1 MKVNSRDSPGLS
13 DLDGLGV
20 EVGAVG
26 VDAGF
31 NGLEVEASGG
41 SAPGGVEGDQVVVGA
56 LKEKEKEREK
66 KRKRKKR
73 KDKEKKKKKGK
84 KEKEKRKRKE
94 RERERRKEEE
104 KKEVK
109 KARENDEKLMN

>member
-66 KRKRKKR
+66 KRKRKGKEKTKKR
-73 KDKEKKKKKGK
+73 RKKKGKRMKKKKEEK
-84 KEKEKRKRKE
+84 KEKEKEEKRKR
-94 RERERRKEEE
+94 RKRS
-104 KKEVK
+104 KRLVRTTK
-109 KARENDEKLMN
+109 N